1 MVHSIRVA
9 LAVVVM
15 KLTRAPCFARRCAMS
30 IMGIEWPWAMNGTKT
45 KLNTLQSKSYF
56 IEEGSDEEVHTKDHH
71 EKLLGTCHMPEYKN
85 LLALRLVSRL
95 ESFDSKV
102 IFLNVEPW
110 YGWLHRFFT

>member
-71 EKLLGTCHMPEYKN
+71 EKLLGTF
-85 LLALRLVSRL
+85 SRL

-110 YGWLHRFFT
+110 YYTENILASILGATPKA